1 MSLLI
6 TQLDENLTFL
16 DLLNQK
22 NQHPS
27 LIADPDAFTNFLI
40 DNGYT
45 LDISSDQAQKETAF
59 VQFLTKRYGP
69 ENLFCEK
76 YDWSPCQILTQ
87 NDKQYIQQQTLKN
100 KSSFKSELSE
110 WTTQTLL
117 DWQPDYDILNDFYN
131 ENDVDEEDDFY
142 IDLIEDYVDISYNLK
157 QLLELSGISPRT
169 KKAKSSTQR
178 RLFHSVAKPSRT
190 IRSRRRYH

>member
-6 TQLDENLTFL
+6 TQLDEGVTVY
-16 DLLNQK
+16 DLLTQNDQ
-22 NQHPS
+22 QPS
-27 LIADPDAFTNFLI
+27 LIADPDAFINFLAEH
-40 DNGYT
+40 GYA
-45 LDISSDQAQKETAF
+45 LDLTSKEAQKEIAF

-131 ENDVDEEDDFY
+131 ENDIDEEDDFY

-169 KKAKSSTQR
+169 KKVKSSTQR

>member
-1 MSLLI
+1 MSILS
-6 TQLDENLTFL
+6 TQLDENLTVH
-16 DLLNQK
+16 DLLNQT
-22 NQHPS
+22 NLHPS
-27 LIADPDAFTNFLI
+27 LIAVPDAFTSFLAEHR
-40 DNGYT
+40 YA
-45 LDISSDQAQKETAF
+45 LDLTSKEAQKETAF

-87 NDKQYIQQQTLKN
+87 NDKQYIQQQALKN

-110 WTTQTLL
+110 WTNQTLL

-131 ENDVDEEDDFY
+131 ENNVDEEDDFY

-169 KKAKSSTQR
+169 KKIKSSTQR
-178 RLFHSVAKPSRT
+178 RLFHSVTKPSRT

>member
-6 TQLDENLTFL
+6 TQLDEGVTVYNLLTQN
-16 DLLNQK
+16 DQ
-22 NQHPS
+22 QPS
-27 LIADPDAFTNFLI
+27 LIADPDAFINFLAEH
-40 DNGYT
+40 GYA
-45 LDISSDQAQKETAF
+45 LDLTSKEAQKEIAF
-59 VQFLTKRYGP
+59 VQFLIKRYGP
-69 ENLFCEK
+69 ENPFYEK

-87 NDKQYIQQQTLKN
+87 TNKYQLQQQALKN

-110 WTTQTLL
+110 WTNQTLL

>member
-6 TQLDENLTFL
+6 TQLDKNVTVH

-22 NQHPS
+22 NQDPS
-27 LIADPDAFTNFLI
+27 IIADLDAFTNFLLEQ
-40 DNGYT
+40 GYS
-45 LDISSDQAQKETAF
+45 LDLTSEEAQKEIAF
-59 VQFLTKRYGP
+59 VQFLIKRYGP
-69 ENLFCEK
+69 ENPFYEK

-87 NDKQYIQQQTLKN
+87 TNKYQLQQQALKN

-110 WTTQTLL
+110 WTNQTLL

-131 ENDVDEEDDFY
+131 ENNVDEEDDFY